1 MRTLLAGLVLA
12 ISIAPA
18 VALASPGRTDAKGCH
33 TESKTGNYHCHS
45 KPAVKTEAKVVTK
58 TVAKTAAKSGF
69 VDKNCPDFA
78 THAQAQA
85 FFIANGGPSSDPH
98 RLDADK
104 DGLACETL
112 K

>member
-1 MRTLLAGLVLA
+1 MRTALAGLALVVTL
-12 ISIAPA
+12 APA
-18 VALASPGRTDAKGCH
+18 VALAHPGRTNAQGCH
-33 TESKTGNYHCHS
+33 TNSKTGDYHCHG
-45 KPAVKTEAKVVTK
+45 KPAVKTQAK
-58 TVAKTAAKSGF
+58 TVAKTTAKSGF

-85 FFIANGGPSSDPH
+85 FFVENGGPTSDPH

-104 DGLACETL
+104 DGLACENL